1 MWPKS
6 TTFTAA
12 NKIILEYNYIKAL
25 HVIFVVCWFAG
36 LFYMVRLFIYTA
48 EANGKEEPA
57 KSILTQQLLLMQK
70 KLWYI
75 ITWPAAI
82 GTVIFGG
89 WMLIKNTALLYQ
101 PWMWLKLIFVTIL
114 MLYHLQCHVFYKQQS
129 AGIFKTGS
137 FKLRLF
143 NELATV
149 LLVAIVFLVIV
160 KSSSGLVWGMLGLFA
175 FAGLLMAGVYI
186 YKKQRKAINETK
198 QAKEP
203 ENREAD
209 QNTGVQ

>member
-1 MWPKS
+1 M
-6 TTFTAA
+6 
-12 NKIILEYNYIKAL
+12 EYNYIKAL

-57 KSILTQQLLLMQK
+57 KSILTQQLLLMQR

-75 ITWPAAI
+75 ITWPSAI

-114 MLYHLQCHVFYKQQS
+114 ILYHLQCHVFYKQQS
-129 AGIFKTGS
+129 AGIYKTGS

-198 QAKEP
+198 QTKEP
-203 ENREAD
+203 ENNQAD

>member
-1 MWPKS
+1 M
-6 TTFTAA
+6 
-12 NKIILEYNYIKAL
+12 EYNYIKAL

-57 KSILTQQLLLMQK
+57 KSILTQQLLLMKK

-75 ITWPAAI
+75 ITWPSAI

-114 MLYHLQCHVFYKQQS
+114 ILYHLQCHVFYKQQS
-129 AGIFKTGS
+129 AGMFKTGS

-160 KSSSGLVWGMLGLFA
+160 KSSSGLFWGMLGLFA

-198 QAKEP
+198 QT
-203 ENREAD
+203 ENKEAD